1 MPIIWFWQKEIKMIE
16 LLLKEAKEACR
27 SFQLVGYEDKVKAL
41 KAIQKALYANT
52 SKIIEANQKDI
63 ENARKQGMK
72 ESMIDRLLL
81 DEKRIQEIADGVE
94 RVSQLEDPIGQVI
107 RSIER
112 PNGLKIQ
119 QVRIPIGTVGVVYE
133 ARPNVTVDIAA
144 ICIKTNNVCIL
155 KGGKEAFYS
164 NQALCQ
170 IMQEAIQD
178 VLSVNPIYMIEQMDH
193 AVVTELICDRDHV
206 DVVIPRGGKGL
217 IQHVV
222 KNAKVPVIET
232 GAGLCHLYVD
242 QYANIEMALKIAENA
257 KIQRPSVCNAIETI
271 LVHEKVAKV
280 FLCQLKP
287 IFSKI
292 KIYGDSTSLEY
303 LDGEL
308 ATNENYA
315 SEYDDY
321 ICNIKVVKEIDEAIE
336 HIYQYST
343 KHSECIV
350 TENAQEAAYFMD
362 ALDSACVYHNA
373 STRFTDGGQFGF
385 GAEVGISTQ
394 KLHARGPLGLQEMTS
409 TKYKIYGNGQIRK

>member
-1 MPIIWFWQKEIKMIE
+1 MIE

-178 VLSVNPIYMIEQMDH
+178 DLSVNPIYMIEQMDH

-271 LVHEKVAKV
+271 LVHEKVAKD

-292 KIYGDSTSLEY
+292 KIYGDSASLEY

-321 ICNIKVVKEIDEAIE
+321 ICNIKVVKEINEAIE

>member
-1 MPIIWFWQKEIKMIE
+1 MIE
-16 LLLKEAKEACR
+16 LLLKQAKEACR
-27 SFQLVGYEDKVKAL
+27 SFQLVGYEDKIKAL
-41 KAIQKALYANT
+41 KAIQEALQANT

-81 DEKRIQEIADGVE
+81 DEKRILEIADGVD

-107 RSIER
+107 RTIER

-178 VLSVNPIYMIEQMDH
+178 ILPVNPIYMIEKMDH

-271 LVHEKVAKV
+271 LVHEKVAKN

-315 SEYDDY
+315 TEYDDY
-321 ICNIKVVKEIDEAIE
+321 ICNIKVVQDINEAIE

-350 TENAQEAAYFMD
+350 TENEKEAAYFMD